1 MPRDTLTA
9 DQIVT
14 AAIALLDEEG
24 LDGLNMRAL
33 GNRLESAATAIY
45 WHIKTKDEL
54 VRLAGDAIWGEI
66 ELPDLEGADWREAAT
81 AMATG
86 LHEMLTRHPWFG
98 QALGSYL
105 MYGPGKSRY
114 DDRSLELYEQA
125 GFSPA
130 DADRAAATVFIY
142 VAGSALG
149 SAAHVSLTRRL
160 SRSGR
165 DADKALQDT
174 VEQAK
179 AVAMDFPNLR
189 KRLDT
194 TAAEQYAAAPDSTFT
209 FGLQTILTG
218 LESRLTE
225 SPISGVAP

>member
-9 DQIVT
+9 EQIVS

-33 GNRLESAATAIY
+33 GNRLDSAATAIY

-54 VRLAGDAIWGEI
+54 VRLAGDAIWAEI
-66 ELPDLEGADWREAAT
+66 ELPELDGTDWRDAAT

-114 DDRSLELYEQA
+114 DDRSLELYERA
-125 GFSPA
+125 GFAPA

-149 SAAHVSLTRRL
+149 SAVQVSLTRRL

-165 DADKALQDT
+165 DADQTLADTMTKAK
-174 VEQAK
+174 EI
-179 AVAMDFPNLR
+179 AMDFPNLR
-189 KRLDT
+189 KRMHT
-194 TAAEQYAAAPDSTFT
+194 TAAETYSAAPDNTFT

-218 LESRLTE
+218 FESHLATSR
-225 SPISGVAP
+225 

>member
-9 DQIVT
+9 EQIVG
-14 AAIALLDEEG
+14 AAVALLDEEG

-54 VRLAGDAIWGEI
+54 VRLAGDAIWSEI
-66 ELPDLEGADWREAAT
+66 ELPELDGADWREAAT

-98 QALGSYL
+98 QALGSHL

-114 DDRSLELYEQA
+114 DDRSLELYERA
-125 GFSPA
+125 GFAPA
-130 DADRAAATVFIY
+130 DADRAAATVFLY
-142 VAGSALG
+142 VTGSALG
-149 SAAHVSLTRRL
+149 SAAQVSLTRRL
-160 SRSGR
+160 TRSGR
-165 DADKALQDT
+165 DADQLLQDT
-174 VEQAK
+174 ITKAK
-179 AVAMDFPNLR
+179 EVAMDYPNLR
-189 KRLDT
+189 KRLT
-194 TAAEQYAAAPDSTFT
+194 TPAAAEYSAAPDSTFD

-218 LESRLTE
+218 FESRL
-225 SPISGVAP
+225 PGP

>member
-1 MPRDTLTA
+1 MPRGTLTA
-9 DQIVT
+9 EQIVS
-14 AAIALLDEEG
+14 AAITLLDEEG

-54 VRLAGDAIWGEI
+54 VRLAGDAIWTEI
-66 ELPDLEGADWREAAT
+66 ELPDLDGTAWRDAAT

-98 QALGSYL
+98 QALGSHL
-105 MYGPGKSRY
+105 MYGPGKSQY

-125 GFSPA
+125 GFAPA

-142 VAGSALG
+142 VAGSTLG
-149 SAAHVSLTRRL
+149 SAAQVSLTRRL

-165 DADKALQDT
+165 DADQVLDDTMTKAK
-174 VEQAK
+174 E
-179 AVAMDFPNLR
+179 VAMDFPNLR
-189 KRLDT
+189 KRMNT
-194 TAAEQYAAAPDSTFT
+194 NAADEYGATPDSTFD
-209 FGLQTILTG
+209 FGLQTILNG
-218 LESRLTE
+218 FESRLT
-225 SPISGVAP
+225 PPH